1 MRTGVCKLQ
10 INECTRYDCQHQC
23 EQLLEVCH
31 FRYRQRFCHVGTWR
45 CMYRVVVLGQA
56 DENEFRDVVTRVS
69 ELCVYVPRE
78 EDEGGEDGCK
88 GEEVDDLKP
97 VRHKVRIVTL
107 LAGILFVYVV
117 CVGGK
122 TV

>member
-1 MRTGVCKLQ
+1 MTVHAGFLGCKERGAVSG
-10 INECTRYDCQHQC
+10 IA
-23 EQLLEVCH
+23 
-31 FRYRQRFCHVGTWR
+31 
-45 CMYRVVVLGQA
+45 VVVLWQT